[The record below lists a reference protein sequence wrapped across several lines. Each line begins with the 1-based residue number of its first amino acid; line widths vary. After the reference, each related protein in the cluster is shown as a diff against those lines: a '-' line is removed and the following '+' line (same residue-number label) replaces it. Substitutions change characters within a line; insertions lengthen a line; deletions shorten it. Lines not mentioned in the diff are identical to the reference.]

1 MARTFEDS
9 SGVVWEVFQVHRS
22 SAKPGA
28 VTGGLEQ
35 GWLAFVSGDT
45 KRRLAPVP
53 GEWESAPAP
62 ELERLCALARGVPA
76 PRHPFDAATMERRRR
91 ERDAGV
97 AQDTGEPRRAGDNA
111 ATELHAELAGVA
123 SKSAEGDGVEA
134 TVRRFAQLARTRRQP
149 AVAAMVE
156 LKALLRETF
165 PAPDS
170 EARETRRVRRWF
182 VEAYYF
188 ERNA

>member
-1 MARTFEDS
+1 
-9 SGVVWEVFQVHRS
+9 
-22 SAKPGA
+22 
-28 VTGGLEQ
+28 
-35 GWLAFVSGDT
+35 
-45 KRRLAPVP
+45 
-53 GEWESAPAP
+53 
-62 ELERLCALARGVPA
+62 
-76 PRHPFDAATMERRRR
+76 
-91 ERDAGV
+91 
-97 AQDTGEPRRAGDNA
+97 
-111 ATELHAELAGVA
+111 
-123 SKSAEGDGVEA
+123 
-134 TVRRFAQLARTRRQP
+134 VRRFAQLARTRRQP